1 MAKRPASKLDLESD
15 APGLSQPDVVRMLRC
30 MLLARALDDR
40 MLALVRQGR
49 ARFAVSSAGH
59 EGISAGYAMAL
70 RPGHDFQHGHYR
82 DLAGLLVLG
91 FTARDVLA
99 YYLSKSEDPVGAGRM
114 PYGHWSL
121 ASKRIGSMSGI
132 QPIHLTHA
140 VGIAYAATLQGE
152 DVVVW
157 AGNGDGG
164 ASRGEWHEALNFA
177 SVHKCPVVFCVENNQ
192 YCISVP
198 LSKQTANPN
207 IVDRA
212 KGYGMPGLQ
221 VDGMDPLAVYRA
233 AHECVERARAGG
245 GPSLIEA
252 KNYRLLPNTSN
263 DYDEKYRSRE
273 EVAEWRKRDPVPNF
287 RQRLLDGGVISP
299 AELAEVEASIKEEV
313 NDATRWALE
322 LPYPDPAGIFEHCY
336 VNV

>member
-1 MAKRPASKLDLESD
+1 
-15 APGLSQPDVVRMLRC
+15 MLRC
-30 MLLARALDDR
+30 MLLARALDER

-59 EGISAGYAMAL
+59 EGLSAGYAMAL
-70 RPGHDFQHGHYR
+70 RAGHDFQHGHYR

-91 FTARDVLA
+91 MTPREVLA
-99 YYLSKSEDPVGAGRM
+99 YFLSKSEDPVGAGRM

-121 ASKRIGSMSGI
+121 AEKRIGSMSGI
-132 QPIHLTHA
+132 QPLHLTHA
-140 VGIAYAATLQGE
+140 VGIAYACMLQGE
-152 DVVVW
+152 DAVVW

-164 ASRGEWHEALNFA
+164 SSRGEWHEAMNFA
-177 SVHKCPVVFCVENNQ
+177 SVRKCPIVFCVENNL

-198 LSKQTANPN
+198 LSKQTTNPN

-212 KGYGMPGLQ
+212 QGYGVPGHQ

-233 AHECVERARAGG
+233 AHEAVEHARAGG

-273 EVAEWRKRDPVPNF
+273 EVAEWRQRDPVPTF
-287 RQRLLDGGVISP
+287 RQRLLDVGVVSP
-299 AELAEVEASIKEEV
+299 SELAQLEASIKDEV
-313 NDATRWALE
+313 NEATRWALA
-322 LPYPDPAGIFEHCY
+322 LPYADPATIFDHSY
-336 VNV
+336 VQV

>member
-1 MAKRPASKLDLESD
+1 
-15 APGLSQPDVVRMLRC
+15 
-30 MLLARALDDR
+30 MLLARALDER

-59 EGISAGYAMAL
+59 EGLSAGYAMAL
-70 RPGHDFQHGHYR
+70 RPGEDFQHGHYR

-91 FTARDVLA
+91 MTAREVLA
-99 YYLSKSEDPVGAGRM
+99 YYLSKSEDPVGGGRM

-132 QPIHLTHA
+132 QPLHLTHA
-140 VGIAYAATLQGE
+140 VGIAYAAALQGE
-152 DVVVW
+152 HIVVW

-177 SVHKCPVVFCVENNQ
+177 AVHRCPIVFCVENNQ

-198 LSKQTANPN
+198 LIKQTYNPN

-212 KGYGMPGLQ
+212 AGYGMPGLQ

-233 AHECVERARAGG
+233 AHDCVERAREGG

-252 KNYRLLPNTSN
+252 KGYRLLPNTSN
-263 DYDEKYRSRE
+263 DYDEKYRSRD
-273 EVAEWRKRDPVPNF
+273 EVAEWTKRDPVPTF
-287 RQRLLDGGVISP
+287 RRRMLAVGLVSE
-299 AELAEVEASIKEEV
+299 AELSAMDRAIKDEV
-313 NDATRWALE
+313 NDATHWALN
-322 LPYPDPAGIFEHCY
+322 LPYAEASDIFEHSY
-336 VNV
+336 APV